1 MLRAF
6 FALFTIALAIGFTV
20 CGLMGIVPI
29 YISAIV
35 VFILKVAG
43 WLLPI
48 FDDGE
53 EDDVSRYYQERESA
67 SEHEPETDLKPETK
81 PENERRVRYVD

>member
-20 CGLMGIVPI
+20 CGLMGIVHI
-29 YISAIV
+29 YISTIIV
-35 VFILKVAG
+35 FVLWVAVR
-43 WLLPI
+43 LIPI
-48 FDDGE
+48 WDDVE
-53 EDDVSRYYQERESA
+53 DDDVSRYYRERKSA
-67 SEHEPETDLKPETK
+67 SENEPQTDLEPETK

>member
-6 FALFTIALAIGFTV
+6 LALITIALAIGFTV

-35 VFILKVAG
+35 VLVLKVAVG
-43 WLLPI
+43 LLPI
-48 FDDGE
+48 WDDEE
-53 EDDVSRYYQERESA
+53 EDDVSRYYRERESA
-67 SEHEPETDLKPETK
+67 SEYKPETDLEPETK
-81 PENERRVRYVD
+81 PANERRVRYVD